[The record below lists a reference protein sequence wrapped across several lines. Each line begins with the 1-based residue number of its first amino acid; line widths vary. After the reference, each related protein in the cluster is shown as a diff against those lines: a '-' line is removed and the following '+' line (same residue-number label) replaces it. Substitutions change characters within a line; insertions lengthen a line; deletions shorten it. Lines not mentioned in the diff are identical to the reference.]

1 MRRLKLAGLA
11 SALIVGI
18 AATGAALA
26 PAPYVRDSG
35 AAVHCASARGADR
48 DVRSGEDRA
57 RGKEKKKISSHLNK
71 HLRWRDCFAPPTHL
85 AARGCRWAGPAG
97 PGAAA
102 ARARRT
108 GRRLHRRVNGSCLD
122 LVYGAGSVAR
132 VRVEFPFCQP
142 SACSA
147 LSQNVGPPTQNRK
160 KTHDCTDLDTDWDR

>member
-1 MRRLKLAGLA
+1 MLRRLKLAGLA

-26 PAPYVRDSG
+26 PVPYVRDSG
-35 AAVHCASARGADR
+35 AAVHCAAARGADR
-48 DVRSGEDRA
+48 DVRSEEDRA

-71 HLRWRDCFAPPTHL
+71 QLRRRGCFAPPTHL
-85 AARGCRWAGPAG
+85 AARGCRWAGLAG

-142 SACSA
+142 SAS
-147 LSQNVGPPTQNRK
+147 LPFPKMLDHPHEIGRK
-160 KTHDCTDLDTDWDR
+160 RTIV